1 MGIEQNEI
9 ASGRGLG
16 TITQTSGRS
25 RPVLDYRMVKHHD
38 ENASTQLGLLD
49 FSQSRRPPG
58 EGRLMGLRGDG
69 PLTVPTSSLSSDS
82 FEITESEGL
91 LLATA
96 SAINLLQRAVA
107 GAPASTRETYLSRV
121 QRLADTFDEIAI
133 GAGQSRDVATY
144 SMGW

>member
-1 MGIEQNEI
+1 MW
-9 ASGRGLG
+9 
-16 TITQTSGRS
+16 
-25 RPVLDYRMVKHHD
+25 
-38 ENASTQLGLLD
+38 
-49 FSQSRRPPG
+49 
-58 EGRLMGLRGDG
+58 LRGDG

-82 FEITESEGL
+82 FEVTESEGL

-107 GAPASTRETYLSRV
+107 GAPASTRDTYLSRV